1 MIDPKSAAG
10 YRIGIV
16 NPLTLVGTE
25 VQSILRERSFP
36 YTKIVLLD
44 STGQAAGALTEIGNE
59 PAVVL
64 PASDD
69 ELEDCDVVFFCGPAE
84 GNREWIERYGD
95 DNFVAIDL
103 SQPSTTDGK
112 LAVAGVNLESIG
124 SDDRLLVSPHPVA
137 IPIAIIL
144 HQIELLGRVELCTAT
159 VVQPASAFD
168 QLGVEELA
176 RQTISVLNIQTVPQE
191 IFDRQLAFN
200 LYPATERNEE
210 LIAAQVR
217 ALTDPRM
224 QVALLVT
231 QGTVFH
237 GHTFSL
243 FVKAKE
249 DLGAD
254 QIIATL
260 RANAAIAFAEG
271 DQAFGTIDAAG
282 KDEVLIAEVRS
293 DASIRGGFWVWA
305 VCDNLRRGSAL
316 NAVLVAEKVLF
327 GSGVTN

>member
-36 YTKIVLLD
+36 YAKIVLLD

-64 PASDD
+64 PVSDD

-84 GNREWIERYGD
+84 RNREWIERSGD
-95 DNFVAIDL
+95 DNFVVIDL

-124 SDDRLLVSPHPVA
+124 SDDRLLVSPHPIA

-144 HQIELLGRVELCTAT
+144 HQIEMLGGVEMCTAT
-159 VVQPASAFD
+159 VVQPASEFD
-168 QLGVEELA
+168 QVGVEELA
-176 RQTISVLNIQTVPQE
+176 KQTISVLNIQTVPHE
-191 IFDRQLAFN
+191 VFDRQLAFN

-210 LIAAQVR
+210 FIAAQVH
-217 ALTDPRM
+217 ALTDPQT

-243 FVKAKE
+243 FVKTKE
-249 DLGAD
+249 DLSVE
-254 QIIATL
+254 QITATL

-293 DASIRGGFWVWA
+293 DALIRGGFWVWA
-305 VCDNLRRGSAL
+305 VCDNLRRSSAL

-327 GSGVTN
+327 GSGMTN

>member
-16 NPLTLVGTE
+16 NPLTLVGNE

-36 YTKIVLLD
+36 YAKIVLLD
-44 STGQAAGALTEIGNE
+44 STGQAVGALTEIGSE
-59 PAVVL
+59 PAIVL
-64 PASDD
+64 PVSDD
-69 ELEDCDVVFFCGPAE
+69 ELEDCDIVFFCGPAE
-84 GNREWIERYGD
+84 GNREWIQRYED
-95 DNFVAIDL
+95 DNFIAIDL
-103 SQPSTTDGK
+103 SQPSTTEGK
-112 LAVAGVNLESIG
+112 VAVAGVNLEEIN
-124 SDDRLLVSPHPVA
+124 DERLVVSPHPIA
-137 IPIAIIL
+137 IPIALIL
-144 HQIELLGRVELCTAT
+144 HQIELLGRVEICTAT

-176 RQTISVLNIQTVPQE
+176 RQTISVLNIQTVPHE
-191 IFDRQLAFN
+191 VFDRQLAFN
-200 LYPATERNEE
+200 LYPATERDEE
-210 LIAAQVR
+210 FIAAQVHT
-217 ALTDPRM
+217 LTDPET
-224 QVALLVT
+224 QIALLVT

-243 FVKAKE
+243 FVKTKE
-249 DLGAD
+249 ELSVD
-254 QIIATL
+254 QITATL
-260 RANAAIAFAEG
+260 RANVAIAFAEG

-305 VCDNLRRGSAL
+305 VCDNLRRSSAL

-327 GSGVTN
+327 GSGTTN